1 MAKRWIVKG
10 LQLTPDNLIYF
21 NALPNITGSANTL
34 LYTTASINQSIL
46 NDIQSCNGRV
56 MVLNTISYIDNAAH
70 PAVMGWPT
78 TSIPVPYNA
87 TLGMARSQMNQ
98 LRRVQKRHQSK
109 NRRKKKENGWGGNLN
124 RGLPPQ
130 SSSVYQKMCAGCYS
144 VHVFIVAH
152 RNLICKMF
160 LYRYLVERG
169 NVYVDL
175 LQIHHQERSSY
186 LSEEQA
192 ILPFLGRRWKSS
204 RWKYD
209 W

>member
-1 MAKRWIVKG
+1 MEQSDPQLLSVPQMAKRWIVKG

-87 TLGMARSQMNQ
+87 TEIVS
-98 LRRVQKRHQSK
+98 RV
-109 NRRKKKENGWGGNLN
+109 N
-124 RGLPPQ
+124 
-130 SSSVYQKMCAGCYS
+130 
-144 VHVFIVAH
+144 
-152 RNLICKMF
+152 
-160 LYRYLVERG
+160 
-169 NVYVDL
+169 
-175 LQIHHQERSSY
+175 
-186 LSEEQA
+186 
-192 ILPFLGRRWKSS
+192 
-204 RWKYD
+204 
-209 W
+209 